1 MYVPKDFAVT
11 DRQKQ
16 IDFIQATGWG
26 YLTGI
31 VNGAPF
37 VTHLPFLIEGE
48 DGSEKLVAHMAR
60 ANPHWESFANG
71 KDQLVVFPGP
81 HGYISPSWYETKKAV
96 PTWNYA
102 AAHVYGIP
110 QIIDDP
116 DAVYAGQKKLVDHH
130 EAQFDTP
137 WAMESVEA
145 EYIDGMLR
153 AIVCFEIPIKRI
165 ECKFKLSQNRTAQ
178 DRANVIDAL
187 SRSGDSSAH
196 ALAALMQRSRK
207 DP

>member
-1 MYVPKDFAVT
+1 M
-11 DRQKQ
+11 
-16 IDFIQATGWG
+16 
-26 YLTGI
+26 
-31 VNGAPF
+31 
-37 VTHLPFLIEGE
+37 
-48 DGSEKLVAHMAR
+48 
-60 ANPHWESFANG
+60 
-71 KDQLVVFPGP
+71 
-81 HGYISPSWYETKKAV
+81 
-96 PTWNYA
+96 
-102 AAHVYGIP
+102 
-110 QIIDDP
+110 
-116 DAVYAGQKKLVDHH
+116 YAGQKKLVDHH

-187 SRSGDSSAH
+187 SRSENSSAH

>member
-11 DRQKQ
+11 DRQTQ

-31 VNGAPF
+31 VDGAPF

-48 DGSEKLVAHMAR
+48 IGSEILVAHMAR

-71 KDQLVVFPGP
+71 KEQLVVFPGP

-110 QIIDDP
+110 QIFDDP

-137 WAMESVEA
+137 WAMENVET
-145 EYIDGMLR
+145 EFIDGMLC

-187 SRSGDSSAH
+187 SRSENSSAH

>member
-1 MYVPKDFAVT
+1 MYVPKDFAIT
-11 DRQKQ
+11 DRQTQ
-16 IDFIQATGWG
+16 LDFIQAAGWG

-31 VNGAPF
+31 INGAPF

-48 DGSEKLVAHMAR
+48 DGGEKLVAHMAR

-71 KDQLVVFPGP
+71 KEQLVVFPGP

-110 QIIDDP
+110 HIIDAP

-130 EAQFDTP
+130 EAQFETP
-137 WAMESVEA
+137 WSMESVEA
-145 EYIDGMLR
+145 EFIDGMLR

-165 ECKFKLSQNRTAQ
+165 ECKFKLSQNRTAE
-178 DRANVIDAL
+178 DRKRVVKAL
-187 SRSGDSSAH
+187 NDSENSTSH
-196 ALAALMQRSRK
+196 AVAALMV
-207 DP
+207 DAETA